1 MNTCSAKIGNSHSSF
16 FSPKYTNYYDHTYVP
31 EEDSVIWSLDYEKY
45 SDFDD
50 VAGHWHL
57 EDHPSK
63 PVSVVCD
70 ASLLISRYKLTILS
84 CRAALECFMPVISK
98 HEDLCLDQS

>member
-1 MNTCSAKIGNSHSSF
+1 MNAGNCCYAKMRNSHTPRC
-16 FSPKYTNYYDHTYVP
+16 FSPKYTNHYDHTYVP
-31 EEDSVIWSLDYEKY
+31 EDDSVIWSLDYEKY

-63 PVSVVCD
+63 PVSVVWD
-70 ASLLISRYKLTILS
+70 AASSLLIGARYKLTLFFHVGLHS
-84 CRAALECFMPVISK
+84 SV
-98 HEDLCLDQS
+98 LCL

>member
-1 MNTCSAKIGNSHSSF
+1 M
-16 FSPKYTNYYDHTYVP
+16 P

-63 PVSVVCD
+63 PVRFVLLVVVVVV
-70 ASLLISRYKLTILS
+70 LIVDV
-84 CRAALECFMPVISK
+84 A
-98 HEDLCLDQS
+98 